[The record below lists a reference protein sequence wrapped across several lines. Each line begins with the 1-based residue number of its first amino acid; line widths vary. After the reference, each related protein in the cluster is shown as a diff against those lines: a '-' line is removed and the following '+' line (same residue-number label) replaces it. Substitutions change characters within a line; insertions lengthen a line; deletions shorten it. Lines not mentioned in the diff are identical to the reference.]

1 MLSSVCRTGDKL
13 SSLFVVAPLNAFPT
27 FPRILFS
34 LLSLSLSLSVFPPEF
49 NEIFS
54 FSVRVNFH
62 RVSPSGFKILGES
75 IRKTFAILRPS
86 LHEYKNFS
94 YNLVVA
100 NRSITFARFDG
111 EIRSKSRFVNLMAL

>member
-1 MLSSVCRTGDKL
+1 MLSSVCRMGDKL
-13 SSLFVVAPLNAFPT
+13 SSLFVVKRLSNFPSDT
-27 FPRILFS
+27 F
-34 LLSLSLSLSVFPPEF
+34 LSSFFSLSVFPPEF